1 MTKSLKSSA
10 LNYGLYLGLIL
21 SSFTIIGYAVYLD
34 LFTQWW
40 FGIGQMFLVIVV
52 GIVSAMKAK
61 KILGGF
67 ISFKEAFTAF
77 FITILVGVTIPALV
91 GFIIFNVVDVEAAN
105 ILQEKIVNSQLAMM
119 EKFGAPQESI
129 DMAVEQ
135 MQKEGS
141 FFSLGNTIKSIAYQ
155 LVGFSII
162 GLIVAAVTKKNDPH
176 AA

>member
-40 FGIGQMFLVIVV
+40 FGIGKMFLVIIV

-77 FITILVGVTIPALV
+77 FITILVGVTIPALI
-91 GFIIFNVVDVEAAN
+91 GFII
-105 ILQEKIVNSQLAMM
+105 
-119 EKFGAPQESI
+119 
-129 DMAVEQ
+129 
-135 MQKEGS
+135 
-141 FFSLGNTIKSIAYQ
+141 
-155 LVGFSII
+155 
-162 GLIVAAVTKKNDPH
+162 LI
-176 AA
+176 